1 MTASAAIRADIEAA
15 PRSALFEARGIV
27 KRFGGVLALRGV
39 DFTLEPGEVHALC
52 GENGAGKSTLI
63 KVLSGVHPYPSY
75 DGELL
80 FEGKPVAF
88 SGPRD
93 ATDAGIAVIHQEL
106 SLVPELGVAEN
117 LFLGRE
123 PRRLGLVD
131 WERLYAEAQRA
142 LEPFGLA
149 DKASEPVSAL
159 GIGQQQLVEIAK
171 AVRQNAR
178 ILILDE
184 PTAAL
189 ADKEVRVLLQMIRRL
204 CSSGVA
210 CVYISHK
217 LDEVLEIAD
226 RITVLRDGW
235 TVASTAAAGS
245 SPDEIIH
252 HMVGRGLSELFPRR
266 RVEPGP
272 ALLSVRNLSVCDG
285 SGEPRLQDL
294 SFEVAAGEVLGI
306 GGLMGAGRS
315 ELLLHLFGIWGVRS
329 GGSVTL
335 AGEALHARGP
345 ADCIARGLVLVTED
359 RKRFGLVLEHGV
371 GDNLALSR
379 LTLGRALG
387 LLDAERLESDNRGLC
402 DRLRIKCRGL
412 DSPAASLSGGN
423 QQKVVLGKA
432 LSTEPQVVLL
442 DEPTRGIDVGAKA
455 EVYELVNRLTEA
467 GKAVIL
473 VSSELPE
480 LIGISDRIV
489 IMHAGKLSKSFD
501 ARTVT
506 QERLLQAA
514 MGRHEI

>member
-1 MTASAAIRADIEAA
+1 
-15 PRSALFEARGIV
+15 
-27 KRFGGVLALRGV
+27 
-39 DFTLEPGEVHALC
+39 
-52 GENGAGKSTLI
+52 
-63 KVLSGVHPYPSY
+63 
-75 DGELL
+75 
-80 FEGKPVAF
+80 
-88 SGPRD
+88 
-93 ATDAGIAVIHQEL
+93 
-106 SLVPELGVAEN
+106 
-117 LFLGRE
+117 
-123 PRRLGLVD
+123 
-131 WERLYAEAQRA
+131 
-142 LEPFGLA
+142 
-149 DKASEPVSAL
+149 
-159 GIGQQQLVEIAK
+159 
-171 AVRQNAR
+171 
-178 ILILDE
+178 
-184 PTAAL
+184 
-189 ADKEVRVLLQMIRRL
+189 
-204 CSSGVA
+204 
-210 CVYISHK
+210 
-217 LDEVLEIAD
+217 
-226 RITVLRDGW
+226 
-235 TVASTAAAGS
+235 
-245 SPDEIIH
+245 
-252 HMVGRGLSELFPRR
+252 
-266 RVEPGP
+266 
-272 ALLSVRNLSVCDG
+272 
-285 SGEPRLQDL
+285 
-294 SFEVAAGEVLGI
+294 
-306 GGLMGAGRS
+306 
-315 ELLLHLFGIWGVRS
+315 
-329 GGSVTL
+329 L

-506 QERLLQAA
+506 QERSEERRVGKEWRSRWTAYD
-514 MGRHEI
+514 